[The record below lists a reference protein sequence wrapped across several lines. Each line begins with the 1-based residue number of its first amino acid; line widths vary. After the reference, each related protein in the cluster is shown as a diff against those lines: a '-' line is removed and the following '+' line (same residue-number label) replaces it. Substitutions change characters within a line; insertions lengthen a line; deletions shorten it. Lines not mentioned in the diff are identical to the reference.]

1 MYDTCARR
9 LIQRMT
15 VHLACEPTTT
25 TQARW
30 KATTDECFQDASQT
44 SDQATLTLEIELAMR
59 LSQLLSSKGLDVP
72 EGLEGYH
79 GSTKMLWGE
88 NGQVIVVMD
97 DGP

>member
-1 MYDTCARR
+1 MSQQLPSKPDAIGWQSADY
-9 LIQRMT
+9 QR
-15 VHLACEPTTT
+15 AA
-25 TQARW
+25 QARW
-30 KATTDECFQDASQT
+30 KATTNECFQDASQT

-59 LSQLLSSKGLDVP
+59 LSQLLSSKGLEVP

-88 NGQVIVVMD
+88 NGQVIAVMD